1 LILELPTYIELLLLP
16 ASIKVVVVMVVLVV
30 VYFSILKMTRDILLV
45 DTPGLPKLRAPNRLV
60 NNFVRWRLVFVD
72 PPYET
77 CFMSFFWN
85 QEFCKACAMDY
96 RVYSI
101 SLLFSFGSETSDP
114 RKNERRTW
122 DSSLFW

>member
-1 LILELPTYIELLLLP
+1 MVV
-16 ASIKVVVVMVVLVV
+16 VVVVMLVLVVVV
-30 VYFSILKMTRDILLV
+30 VYFSTLKMTRDILLV
-45 DTPGLPKLRAPNRLV
+45 DTPGLTKLRAPKRLV

-85 QEFCKACAMDY
+85 QEFWNSCAMDY
-96 RVYSI
+96 LVYSI
-101 SLLFSFGSETSDP
+101 SLSFSFGSETRDP

-122 DSSLFW
+122 DSSLFR